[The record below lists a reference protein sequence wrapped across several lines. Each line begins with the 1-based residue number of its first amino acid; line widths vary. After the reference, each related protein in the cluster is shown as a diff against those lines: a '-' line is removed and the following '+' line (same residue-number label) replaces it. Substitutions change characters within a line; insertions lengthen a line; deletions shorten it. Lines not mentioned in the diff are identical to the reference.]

1 MPDRPQ
7 SEPRPNDSSDLSG
20 TFELHR
26 RLVER
31 LPHAVSVWHQ
41 DDPADPGSFRFLFL
55 NSAAE
60 RVANVSFEFLQ
71 GKTIREAF
79 PDFMETE
86 GPSKYVEAIES
97 GRVQELPNFKY
108 GDAVVPEATYSVRLV
123 PLGARN
129 IAVIFQNVTELKAAV
144 AASRRTTQELEKTVG
159 DRTEELREERNMLRT
174 LIDSMPDLIYFKDTG
189 GRLLVA
195 NKAMAPHMGVRT
207 REDLIGKTDF
217 DFHPPEMA
225 ERYRRAEKEILRTG
239 KPFVNVEEPVV
250 DNDGEMHWMSTTKM
264 PLHDDQ
270 GNAIGLV
277 GIGRDI
283 TAEKDARETLLQQE
297 EEYYDLYENAPIAY
311 YTVGLDGRL
320 IRANR
325 SCTELTGYTAVELI
339 GRHLLDLYTDT
350 PSGKTKARLLF
361 QGILIGKDVHDEEL
375 QILRPDG
382 TTRWVSLTVR
392 PIRDAAGDIVSTRS
406 MAVDVTERKRLEDQ
420 LRQSQKMEAV
430 GELTAGIAHN
440 FNNML
445 QAIRGNLDLVV
456 KYQGEDAAELLSD
469 ASHAAS
475 RAAEMVQQLMVFSRQ
490 GLQPEHGAVKLQQI
504 AKETVEICR
513 KAFDRK
519 IHIAIE
525 SIGDPTPILGDSG
538 QLSQIMMNLCI
549 NARDAF
555 EGVVDRHHQIRVEVE
570 EPSNHI
576 RPPLNNLPTH
586 QGSYVR
592 LRIIDNGTGMDEE
605 TRKRV
610 FDPFFTTKE
619 VDEGT
624 GLGLSTVYGITQQHG
639 GWVTCDTKLGE
650 GTTFSVFL
658 PTTTQGIGGDDKDS
672 KADGP
677 RGTETILV
685 IEDEAM
691 VRKVTGRM
699 LENSGYRVLEA
710 VDGMEGMAIFKEQR
724 ESISLLLLDLSMP
737 GMSGREVLAEV
748 RRIDPRVPV
757 LILTGYS
764 VMDEDN
770 IRPEMVV
777 QKPFDQNDLAHKV
790 RAALEA

>member
-1 MPDRPQ
+1 
-7 SEPRPNDSSDLSG
+7 
-20 TFELHR
+20 
-26 RLVER
+26 
-31 LPHAVSVWHQ
+31 
-41 DDPADPGSFRFLFL
+41 
-55 NSAAE
+55 
-60 RVANVSFEFLQ
+60 
-71 GKTIREAF
+71 
-79 PDFMETE
+79 
-86 GPSKYVEAIES
+86 
-97 GRVQELPNFKY
+97 
-108 GDAVVPEATYSVRLV
+108 
-123 PLGARN
+123 
-129 IAVIFQNVTELKAAV
+129 
-144 AASRRTTQELEKTVG
+144 
-159 DRTEELREERNMLRT
+159 
-174 LIDSMPDLIYFKDTG
+174 
-189 GRLLVA
+189 
-195 NKAMAPHMGVRT
+195 
-207 REDLIGKTDF
+207 
-217 DFHPPEMA
+217 
-225 ERYRRAEKEILRTG
+225 
-239 KPFVNVEEPVV
+239 
-250 DNDGEMHWMSTTKM
+250 
-264 PLHDDQ
+264 
-270 GNAIGLV
+270 
-277 GIGRDI
+277 
-283 TAEKDARETLLQQE
+283 
-297 EEYYDLYENAPIAY
+297 
-311 YTVGLDGRL
+311 
-320 IRANR
+320 
-325 SCTELTGYTAVELI
+325 
-339 GRHLLDLYTDT
+339 
-350 PSGKTKARLLF
+350 
-361 QGILIGKDVHDEEL
+361 
-375 QILRPDG
+375 
-382 TTRWVSLTVR
+382 
-392 PIRDAAGDIVSTRS
+392 
-406 MAVDVTERKRLEDQ
+406 
-420 LRQSQKMEAV
+420 
-430 GELTAGIAHN
+430 
-440 FNNML
+440 
-445 QAIRGNLDLVV
+445 
-456 KYQGEDAAELLSD
+456 
-469 ASHAAS
+469 
-475 RAAEMVQQLMVFSRQ
+475 
-490 GLQPEHGAVKLQQI
+490 
-504 AKETVEICR
+504 
-513 KAFDRK
+513 
-519 IHIAIE
+519 
-525 SIGDPTPILGDSG
+525 
-538 QLSQIMMNLCI
+538 MMNLCI

>member
-1 MPDRPQ
+1 MPDRPK
-7 SEPRPNDSSDLSG
+7 STNPKTDDLSG

-31 LPHAVSVWHQ
+31 LPNAVSVWHQ
-41 DDPADPGSFRFLFL
+41 EDPDDSGSFRFLFL

-60 RVANVSFEFLQ
+60 RIANISFEFLQ
-71 GKTIREAF
+71 GKTLREAF

-86 GPSKYVEAIES
+86 GPARYVEAIET
-97 GRVQELPNFKY
+97 GRVQELPNFEY
-108 GDAVVPEATYSVRLV
+108 GDSVVPQGTYAVRLV

-129 IAVIFQNVTELKAAV
+129 IAVVFENVTELRAAQV
-144 AASRRTTQELEKTVG
+144 ASKRVTEELEQTVNE
-159 DRTEELREERNMLRT
+159 RTGELREERNMLRT
-174 LIDSMPDLIYFKDTG
+174 LIDSMPDVIYFKDTE
-189 GRLLVA
+189 GRFLVA
-195 NKAMAPHMGVRT
+195 NSAMVPHMAVQR

-217 DFHPPEMA
+217 DFHPLEMA
-225 ERYRRAEKEILRTG
+225 ESYRLAEVEILRTG
-239 KPFVNVEEPVV
+239 KAFVNVEEPVV
-250 DNDGEMHWMSTTKM
+250 DRDGETHWFSTTKM
-264 PLHDDQ
+264 PLHDEH

-283 TAEKDARETLLQQE
+283 TAEKDARETLLQRE
-297 EEYYDLYENAPIAY
+297 EEYHDLYENAPIAY
-311 YTVGLDGRL
+311 YSVGLDGCL
-320 IRANR
+320 IRANA
-325 SCTELTGYTAVELI
+325 SCTELTGYPGSELV
-339 GRHLLDLYTDT
+339 GRHLLDLYADT
-350 PSGKTKARLLF
+350 PSGKTKARRLF
-361 QGILIGKDVHDEEL
+361 QSILTGTEVSNEEL
-375 QILRPDG
+375 EILRPDG

-392 PIRDAAGDIVSTRS
+392 PIRDSVGEFVATRS
-406 MAVDVTERKRLEDQ
+406 MAVDVTEHKRLEEQ
-420 LRQSQKMEAV
+420 LRQAQKMEAV

-445 QAIRGNLDLVV
+445 QAIRGNLDLVI
-456 KYQGEDAAELLSD
+456 KYRGDDAAELLSD
-469 ASHAAS
+469 ASHAAA

-490 GLQPEHGAVKLQQI
+490 GLQPEHSPVKLQQI
-504 AKETVEICR
+504 AQETVEICR

-519 IHIAIE
+519 INISIE
-525 SIGDPTPILGDSG
+525 SIGDPRPILGDSG
-538 QLSQIMMNLCI
+538 QLSQILMNLCI

-555 EGVVDRHHQIRVEVE
+555 AGVVDRPHQIRIEVE
-570 EPSNHI
+570 EPSRHP
-576 RPPLNNLPTH
+576 RPPLSNPATV
-586 QGSYVR
+586 GKYVR

-650 GTTFSVFL
+650 GTTFSVYL
-658 PTTTQGIGGDDKDS
+658 PATTQAIGGDDGRS
-672 KADGP
+672 AADGS
-677 RGTETILV
+677 RGSETILV

-699 LENSGYRVLEA
+699 LENSGYHVMEA
-710 VDGMEGMAIFKEQR
+710 VDGMEGLTIFKKHR
-724 ESISLLLLDLSMP
+724 ERISLILLDLSMP
-737 GMSGREVLAEV
+737 GMSGREVLSEL
-748 RRIDPRVPV
+748 RSIDPQVNV

-764 VMDEDN
+764 MLDEELMTSE
-770 IRPEMVV
+770 IVV

-790 RAALEA
+790 RDVLES